1 MQLDHNL
8 NESRWR
14 APTQQSNFSED
25 TMVRLR
31 GTRAVA
37 GELEIALRW
46 NDHNDLDLHVKC
58 PCGTEIYFR
67 NRTCPTCKGHLDVD
81 MNVGSNVQDKPV
93 EHIRFGDKDCPAL
106 PGTYLFWVVYYS
118 GPKGNG
124 GPSTEYLLEVKNSQT
139 LKIGEFRG
147 TVSES
152 NKSGQQFTVTIA
164 EGGSGIPFHQ
174 HVEATHA
181 TWARGFPNSSAANVQ
196 RNHKIWLKARP
207 FIDAQKRF
215 TVSDNTPQGDLVER
229 DLTRCVLCLRALQEG
244 EHFSAT
250 ANDVSHNVHSQC
262 FAFALS
268 KGVRFKCPFRN
279 CQCRLQTPG
288 TGETA
293 QLTIAPNAAIP
304 EAAKPRD
311 FVQMILAAIL

>member
-147 TVSES
+147 TKVGAGSLFTSTLKPPTQLGREDSQIAQQQMFSETT
-152 NKSGQQFTVTIA
+152 KF
-164 EGGSGIPFHQ
+164 GSKLGH
-174 HVEATHA
+174 
-181 TWARGFPNSSAANVQ
+181 SSMP
-196 RNHKIWLKARP
+196 RSDSRSRITPHKVIWWSV
-207 FIDAQKRF
+207 I
-215 TVSDNTPQGDLVER
+215 
-229 DLTRCVLCLRALQEG
+229 
-244 EHFSAT
+244 
-250 ANDVSHNVHSQC
+250 
-262 FAFALS
+262 
-268 KGVRFKCPFRN
+268 
-279 CQCRLQTPG
+279 
-288 TGETA
+288 
-293 QLTIAPNAAIP
+293 
-304 EAAKPRD
+304 
-311 FVQMILAAIL
+311 